1 MEHQQSFYSPR
12 IGARVGLIVVGSVGV
27 EELGI
32 NDGVEVLGVVELGI
46 NDGVEVLGVVEL
58 GINDGVEV
66 LGVVGSD
73 VGVLVG
79 NVVDGRN
86 VGATAGAM
94 DGRIVGTID
103 GSDIKVT
110 YPQIFVEMVIFKL

>member
-12 IGARVGLIVVGSVGV
+12 IGARVGLVVVGSVGV
-27 EELGI
+27 VEKLGI
-32 NDGVEVLGVVELGI
+32 NDGVEV
-46 NDGVEVLGVVEL
+46 
-58 GINDGVEV
+58 V

-73 VGVLVG
+73 VGSDVGGNAIGLLVG

-86 VGATAGAM
+86 VGAIAGAM
-94 DGRIVGTID
+94 DGRTVGTID

>member
-1 MEHQQSFYSPR
+1 MLQALLIEHQQSFYSPR

-27 EELGI
+27 E
-32 NDGVEVLGVVELGI
+32 
-46 NDGVEVLGVVEL
+46 EL

>member
-1 MEHQQSFYSPR
+1 MLQALLIEHQQSFYSPR
-12 IGARVGLIVVGSVGV
+12 IGARVGLIVVGS
-27 EELGI
+27 E
-32 NDGVEVLGVVELGI
+32 GVVELGI

-110 YPQIFVEMVIFKL
+110 YPQILVEMVIFKL